1 MVLLVPPL
9 LEELGAD
16 AKRVSR
22 QALAAWQRELWN
34 AAQRLRERE
43 EPEVDFRWMG
53 TLEQLSSVL
62 AGSVVIGGGEDAPD
76 VVPIASDTMP
86 AVKGSPE
93 DPLVRLESTPGLSG
107 RYAQLSVVIGSSV
120 AIWPAVIS
128 VDGTGGQN
136 AHCLRSKGGRSVLLQ
151 VVVGSHAS
159 LGFRLVDPV
168 TKSVV
173 ATSENV
179 NDIAQHA
186 EGEGVACRYGDRHL
200 RVSRGVAGGHD
211 GRDGSGGVR
220 RRGGH
225 ERRDKDSKRQEER
238 RSPCCDRTSA
248 LSDTG
253 GGVQRSVKRQ
263 RAMHARMLRLRPYVS
278 LLLLAL
284 HVLGVP
290 CALTSTKV
298 PMMGAFVL
306 ARPTTSKHALLLRS
320 PPALHP

>member
-186 EGEGVACRYGDRHL
+186 EGEGVAAGMATDICGSPEAWQ
-200 RVSRGVAGGHD
+200 VATTGATGVA
-211 GRDGSGGVR
+211 
-220 RRGGH
+220 
-225 ERRDKDSKRQEER
+225 E
-238 RSPCCDRTSA
+238 
-248 LSDTG
+248 LG
-253 GGVQRSVKRQ
+253 GGG
-263 RAMHARMLRLRPYVS
+263 AMSGEKGLEEARGKKVS
-278 LLLLAL
+278 LLRQNERSIRHGRGGTAL
-284 HVLGVP
+284 GE
-290 CALTSTKV
+290 
-298 PMMGAFVL
+298 
-306 ARPTTSKHALLLRS
+306 
-320 PPALHP
+320 